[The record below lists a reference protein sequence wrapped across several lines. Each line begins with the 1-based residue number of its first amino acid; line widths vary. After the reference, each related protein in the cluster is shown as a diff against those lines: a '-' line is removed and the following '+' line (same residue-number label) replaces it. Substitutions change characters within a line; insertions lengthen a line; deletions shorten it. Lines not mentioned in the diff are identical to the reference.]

1 MRRIRAAV
9 FLAAGA
15 VAVQSCGSSTDTASK
30 TMPNG
35 GTGGALPEAGASST
49 EGGMTGAGA
58 GGLPGGGAAGAV
70 GESGASGE
78 GGAAG
83 QSSALQ
89 MMFAWQVSY
98 DQSYAAHVAVDS
110 QGAAIVSGTF
120 FDSKD
125 ITLGATV
132 LKSHGAADVMLSRVL
147 PNSDVDWARS
157 YGAAGEDYPVTF
169 VLDAQ
174 DRIFMT
180 GLYNG
185 TGNLGGPDFPPFMGT
200 AGRYDASV
208 AGFSKTGDPRWSHTI
223 NSDQEAFA
231 GSTLAVDSESSV
243 YVPGSYLGGTNIGQF
258 SHTALGSWDAF
269 FARYDEPDGALPGA
283 LAFGGTGE
291 DRATAML
298 LTSTDLI
305 LIGKFSDSVIFPTAP
320 QKKTLTSAGGT
331 DVFIARVALDGT
343 MTSVVRFGGVNDEE
357 VTGARL
363 DSAGRVVLAG
373 TFTSPSLSVLGGKA
387 LQNAGATDFFVTRL
401 SPALE
406 HEWSVG
412 FGGDAGDYVR
422 DLAILPDD
430 TLAITGEFRDH
441 LQLGDKGWD
450 AVATAGV
457 SPTDIDFFVATLD
470 GAGRPTWSYAA
481 GGPGA
486 ERGLGIAADAV
497 GGLYFT
503 ATFTSS
509 IDFGGGKVLT
519 AAAGQFAS
527 ALVRYVP

>member
-1 MRRIRAAV
+1 MRAAV
-9 FLAAGA
+9 FLAAGTIA
-15 VAVQSCGSSTDTASK
+15 IQSCGSSTDTASK
-30 TMPNG
+30 AMPNA

-49 EGGMTGAGA
+49 EGGMAGA
-58 GGLPGGGAAGAV
+58 ATGGATGGGAAAAV
-70 GESGASGE
+70 GESGASGASGE

-83 QSSALQ
+83 QSNGPQLK
-89 MMFAWQVSY
+89 FAWQVSY

-147 PNSDVDWARS
+147 ANGDVDWARG

-185 TGNLGGPDFPPFMGT
+185 TGNLGGADFPPFMGM

-208 AGFSKTGDPRWSHTI
+208 ASFGKTGDPRWSHTI

-231 GSTLAVDSESSV
+231 GSTLAVDADSSV

-258 SHTALGSWDAF
+258 SHTAPDSWDAF
-269 FARYDEPDGALPGA
+269 FARYDEPDGTLPGA
-283 LAFGGTGE
+283 LTFGGAGE
-291 DRATAML
+291 DRASVVL
-298 LTSTDLI
+298 LTSTDVI

-320 QKKTLTSAGGT
+320 QKTLTSAGGT
-331 DVFIARVALDGT
+331 DIFIARVSLEGV
-343 MTSVVRFGGVNDEE
+343 MTSVVRFGGVSNEE

-363 DSAGRVVLAG
+363 DSAGWVVLAG
-373 TFTSPSLSVLGGKA
+373 TFASPSLSVLGGKA
-387 LQNAGATDFFVTRL
+387 LQSAGATDLFVTRL

-406 HEWSVG
+406 HEWSVR
-412 FGGDAGDYVR
+412 FGGDADDYVR

-441 LQLGDKGWD
+441 LQLGDRGWD
-450 AVATAGV
+450 AVASAGV

-470 GAGRPTWSYAA
+470 GTGLPTWSYAA
-481 GGPGA
+481 GGPGG
-486 ERGLGIAADAV
+486 ERGLGIAADAT
-497 GGLYFT
+497 GGLYVT

-519 AAAGQFAS
+519 AATGQFAS
-527 ALVRYVP
+527 ALIRYAP